1 MKNFTT
7 LLLLWLVMIVVAP
20 VGIAKITDNTYNMRR
35 ARQALSEGN
44 DSQAIDFLFDE
55 LDVNPDNALAHALI
69 ALSFFH
75 LGSYPDA
82 REAATQALDC
92 FPEEM
97 VKPRYGM
104 LLLRCDINVYMGD
117 SVEAFNDVNE
127 AIRINPQSPIA
138 YDRRGKFYCSQ
149 GRYEHAR
156 ADYAHAV
163 ELDPEYSDG
172 IMGLGHVALLT
183 GEFDR
188 AIELYNTTM
197 ALDPINYTAIAMR
210 GRAYLGAGLYD
221 KAMDDICTFLEK
233 SLDDTVMTVLD
244 QFPEEQ
250 RPLVIA
256 KLTELKVKQPEN
268 IYPYICLAHVYELSE
283 NYAEAIQVLK
293 DAQPLD
299 QTGSNYII
307 CNIGRGYLLMS
318 EYESAITYF
327 NQGLTIVPDDY
338 YCLYSKATA
347 LGEIGREREAI
358 DIFKRCIAEPTDSV
372 DSNADVWYHIAFLE
386 DNINETEAALADYD
400 MVISLTPDYA
410 YAHLGRADMLE
421 RLGRHD
427 EALEAYQRVV
437 ELEPEPTA
445 NACAMYALL
454 ALGRKDEAVDFMQR
468 MLMAYPDDAGTYYDA
483 ACFYS
488 RMGQLEQS
496 LQYLATALEKGFRR
510 FAHIM
515 RDDDLEAVRALPA
528 FSTLMQQYLPTSQ
541 SSH

>member
-1 MKNFTT
+1 MKHFTS
-7 LLLLWLVMIVVAP
+7 LLLLWLVMMVAAP
-20 VGIAKITDNTYNMRR
+20 VGIAETTDNTYNMRR
-35 ARQALSEGN
+35 ARQALSDGN
-44 DSQAIDFLFDE
+44 DSQAIHFLLEE
-55 LDVNPDNALAHALI
+55 LDVNPDNAIAHALI
-69 ALSFFH
+69 ALSCYH
-75 LGSYPDA
+75 LGSYSLA
-82 REAATQALDC
+82 RDAATQALDC

-97 VKPRYGM
+97 VEPRYGM
-104 LLLRCDINVYMGD
+104 MLLRCDINVYMGD

-188 AIELYNTTM
+188 AIELYSTTI
-197 ALDPINYTAIAMR
+197 ALDPTNYTAIAMR
-210 GRAYLGAGLYD
+210 GRAYLGAGQYD
-221 KAMDDICTFLEK
+221 KAMDDICTFLEEF
-233 SLDDTVMTVLD
+233 LDGTVMTVLD

-250 RPLVIA
+250 RPLAIA

-283 NYAEAIQVLK
+283 SYAEAIQVLK
-293 DAQPLD
+293 DALPHD
-299 QTGSNYII
+299 HSGSIYIPYK
-307 CNIGRGYLLMS
+307 IGEDYLIID
-318 EYESAITYF
+318 EYEAAIPYF
-327 NQGLTIVPDDY
+327 DQALALAPDDSD
-338 YCLYSKATA
+338 CLYYKALA

-358 DIFKRCIAEPTDSV
+358 EMFKRCSTI
-372 DSNADVWYHIAFLE
+372 DSNAAVWYRIAFLE
-386 DNINETEAALADYD
+386 DNINDNEAALADYD
-400 MVISLTPDYA
+400 IVISLEPDYA

-427 EALEAYQRVV
+427 EAIEAYQRVV
-437 ELEPEPTA
+437 ELEPGPTD

-468 MLMAYPDDAGTYYDA
+468 MLTAYPDDAGTYYDA

-488 RMGQLEQS
+488 RLGQLEQS
-496 LQYLATALEKGFRR
+496 LQYLATALEKGYRR
-510 FAHIM
+510 IAHIM

-528 FSTLMQQYLPTSQ
+528 FTTLMQQYLPTSQ